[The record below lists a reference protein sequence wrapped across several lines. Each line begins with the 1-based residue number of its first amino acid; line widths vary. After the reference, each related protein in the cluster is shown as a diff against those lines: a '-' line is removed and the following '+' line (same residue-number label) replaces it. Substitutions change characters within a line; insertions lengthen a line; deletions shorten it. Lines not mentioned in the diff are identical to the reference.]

1 MPDAASG
8 TPLPPDTPPCRRPD
22 PLGPLGLI
30 LILALLAGAYFVFP
44 WLLRVISY
52 QDCIASGR
60 ITGC

>member
-1 MPDAASG
+1 MQEKQPRRGPDLVG
-8 TPLPPDTPPCRRPD
+8 VI
-22 PLGPLGLI
+22 G
-30 LILALLAGAYFVFP
+30 LALIVAVLAGAYFGFP